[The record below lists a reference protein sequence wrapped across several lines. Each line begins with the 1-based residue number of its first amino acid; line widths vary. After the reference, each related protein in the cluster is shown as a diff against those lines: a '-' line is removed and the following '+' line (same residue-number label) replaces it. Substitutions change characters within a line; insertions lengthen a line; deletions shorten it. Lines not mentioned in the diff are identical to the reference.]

1 MKADRAQWTTDMQ
14 IVTLDLDRFNSISIG
29 ARRYFILRRE
39 KNVLVAPSECPHR
52 GGPLN
57 LGKYSACRTRIVC
70 PWHDTEYPVRAIAR
84 HALSAVVRGRQISI
98 LAEDGDVRV
107 WKEILFLQ

>member
-1 MKADRAQWTTDMQ
+1 MKAGRPQWATDMQ

-39 KNVLVAPSECPHR
+39 ESVLVAPSESPHR

-57 LGKYSACRTRIVC
+57 LGKDSACRTRIVC
-70 PWHDTEYPVRAIAR
+70 PWHDTEYPVRTISR
-84 HALSAVVRGRQISI
+84 QALSAVVRGRQISI
-98 LAEDGDVRV
+98 LAEDGEVRA